1 VGSTPIARCTFC
13 CLACRCVVLGRALDV
28 FAAAMAT
35 AAKDTMGVSASEMGV
50 SLPALA
56 MFAVKM
62 LAKGVEASAKEYSEL
77 VGPCRNIL
85 QRFGVQPV
93 QSVATIAAY

>member
-1 VGSTPIARCTFC
+1 VGFDSHRPLHSSLPRVSLRCPRTRLRCLPRPCQPRLKTQWEFRRARGG
-13 CLACRCVVLGRALDV
+13 L
-28 FAAAMAT
+28 
-35 AAKDTMGVSASEMGV
+35 

-62 LAKGVEASAKEYSEL
+62 LSKGIEASAKEYSEL